1 MNKKN
6 SIGFLTALVVVFIT
20 AITAISLYGFQVER
34 DINQISFVDYSR
46 SGRVAGVA
54 IEQATLI
61 IDRGTGTS
69 LVYKAEIYESSTVLD
84 VLQQAADE
92 YGMKLKT
99 KTYEGMGVLV
109 EGIGDL
115 MGGQDNKYWL
125 YYVNGEMPLNSVDQQ
140 KVIPGDNI
148 EFRFEESVF

>member
-20 AITAISLYGFQVER
+20 AITAVSLYGFQMER

-46 SGRVAGVA
+46 SGKVAGLAVESA
-54 IEQATLI
+54 SIT
-61 IDRGTGTS
+61 IDRGTGIT
-69 LVYKAEIYESSTVLD
+69 LAYEAEIYESSTVLD
-84 VLQQAADE
+84 VLQQAVIKYGLALQTKE
-92 YGMKLKT
+92 Y
-99 KTYEGMGVLV
+99 EDMGILI

-115 MGGQDNKYWL
+115 IGGQDNKYWL